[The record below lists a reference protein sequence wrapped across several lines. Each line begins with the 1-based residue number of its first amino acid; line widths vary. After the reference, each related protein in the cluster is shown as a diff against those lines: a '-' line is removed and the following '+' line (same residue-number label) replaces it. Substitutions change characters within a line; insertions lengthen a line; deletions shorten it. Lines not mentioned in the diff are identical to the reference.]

1 MKKIGYIAGVI
12 ALMAANTGM
21 ACSDEAQYQG
31 TLIRE
36 HGGYH
41 IQTPGEKLHISG
53 AVSRSL
59 LVDNV
64 DNQVKVEGIV
74 SASTIEL
81 TKMYVFNGKNYEVAF
96 DWDQMKAKL
105 YDN

>member
-1 MKKIGYIAGVI
+1 MKKIGYMAGLI
-12 ALMAANTGM
+12 LLTANTGM
-21 ACSDEAQYQG
+21 ACTKEALLQG

-41 IQTPGEKLHISG
+41 LQTPTEKLQVTG
-53 AVSRSL
+53 AMYKSL

-64 DNQVKVEGIV
+64 DNQVKIKGVVSDSKIEVE
-74 SASTIEL
+74 
-81 TKMYVFNGKNYEVAF
+81 KMYVFNGDDYEMAY
-96 DWDQMKAKL
+96 DWDQLKAKL

>member
-1 MKKIGYIAGVI
+1 MKKIGYVAGVI
-12 ALMAANTGM
+12 VLMIANTGI
-21 ACSDEAQYQG
+21 ACTEEALYQG

-41 IQTPGEKLHISG
+41 IRTHSEKLHISG
-53 AVSRSL
+53 AVNRSL

-64 DNQVKVEGIV
+64 DNQVKVEGVV
-74 SASTIEL
+74 SATTIEV
-81 TKMYVFNGKNYEVAF
+81 TKMYVFNGTNYEVAF
-96 DWDQMKAKL
+96 DWDQVRAKY